1 MQRHPRTGWK
11 AAQDLIQREVGHRV
25 SRREFLRRS
34 AGTALTLPTLGS
46 ILASCSNPR
55 AATQSAINNFKV
67 ATPDNP
73 LTLPLVGSAIPDG
86 MAPEKNAT
94 LQIYNWAG
102 YMWKH
107 VIDDFCAKYDCK
119 YQLTTFNNMAEAVS
133 KIQTGQLK
141 FDVFFPTYDVLG
153 KVVDGKYL
161 RPLNHSYI
169 PNLAANVWETL
180 QNPFYDQKSQYSV
193 PYVLYS
199 TGIAYRR
206 DMLASSLTASDD
218 LINSSPNPRAL
229 LWDPTYKDKV
239 GVYDS
244 ERDTIAFA
252 LQKVG
257 IQDVNT
263 ENPAD
268 LDKAQAALL
277 DLIQQVNVRTAI
289 VLVGS
294 LAKGDFV
301 LTESWSGDAVGAWGG
316 LPKYTEAAY
325 ETLGYWYPADHTA
338 PIDNDTIA
346 VGASGD
352 NPVLAHLFLN
362 HVLDFQTAMDNF
374 SWTCYQPPQKQADVA
389 TLTSTEGLYSKMSAA
404 WAAPRTY
411 VPKWMPNA
419 VVTEDALSNSGAYR
433 IHELSPAGDSL
444 WSDVWQVFKAGG

>member
-1 MQRHPRTGWK
+1 MQRHPREGWK
-11 AAQDLIQREVGHRV
+11 AAHELVERQVGNPV

-34 AGTALTLPTLGS
+34 AGTAIALPTLAS
-46 ILASCSNPR
+46 ILASCTNPR
-55 AATQSAINNFKV
+55 AANQSAINNFNV

-73 LTLPLVGSAIPDG
+73 VTLPLVGSAIPDG
-86 MAPEKNAT
+86 MQPEKNAT
-94 LQIYNWAG
+94 LQIYNWSD
-102 YMWKH
+102 YFWKH
-107 VIDDFCAKYDCK
+107 IIDDFCAKYNCK
-119 YQLTTFNNMAEAVS
+119 YQLTTFNNMEEAVS
-133 KIQTGQLK
+133 KIQTGQFK

-180 QNPFYDQKSQYSV
+180 QDPFYDQKSQYSV
-193 PYVLYS
+193 PYVVYT

-206 DMLASSLTASDD
+206 DMLAGSLTASDD

-244 ERDTIAFA
+244 QRDTIAFA

-277 DLIQQVNVRTAI
+277 DMIQQVNVRTSINDTYAR
-289 VLVGS
+289 LP
-294 LAKGDFV
+294 KGDYT
-301 LTESWSGDAVGAWGG
+301 LTEAWSGDIVAGWGYVS
-316 LPKYTEAAY
+316 KYTEAAY

-338 PIDNDTIA
+338 PVDNDTMA
-346 VGASGD
+346 VGANGD

-362 HVLDFQTAMDNF
+362 YALDFQPAMDNF
-374 SWTCYQPPQKQADVA
+374 SWTGYQPPQKQADVA
-389 TLTSTEGLYSKMSAA
+389 TLTSTEGLYSQISN
-404 WAAPRTY
+404 WAPPITY
-411 VPKWMPNA
+411 VPKWMPDA
-419 VVTEDALSNSGAYR
+419 VVTEEALKNGAYR
-433 IHELSPAGDSL
+433 IHELSPAGDAL
-444 WSDVWQVFKAGG
+444 WSNVWQVFQAGG